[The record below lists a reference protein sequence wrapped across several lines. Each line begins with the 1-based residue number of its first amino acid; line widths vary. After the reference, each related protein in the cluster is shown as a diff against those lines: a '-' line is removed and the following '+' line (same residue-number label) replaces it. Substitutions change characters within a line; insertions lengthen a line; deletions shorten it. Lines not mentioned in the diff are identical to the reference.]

1 LFSLEVEK
9 ATKSFALV
17 KQLHGFVDI
26 VEGKLV
32 RDEEIEIEKTLE
44 ALGDEKG

>member
-1 LFSLEVEK
+1 M
-9 ATKSFALV
+9 

-26 VEGKLV
+26 VEWKLM